1 MSTMLEQAIIDAEA
15 LKEAAIKNA
24 ETAVIEKYA
33 DNIREAVDALLEQE
47 DELGLE
53 DELAEE
59 DLGMMGGDEFG
70 AEEGPV
76 PADTIPDAPP
86 AVTDG
91 ESLCPCPEEDEEITI
106 DFNQLAAAVEEEE
119 AALEGGEMGS
129 LDDLGGLGGL
139 PGEEE
144 EEDPFALQ
152 EELSEDAG
160 DEVEEGMVDAGYKAA
175 KERERKEK
183 AAKDAKNKKDSD
195 DDDEELSEEEQ
206 VLADFIEEEL
216 SDLDEKLTV
225 DHKPQPL
232 GVTIGHGVPAA
243 VAEAEA
249 DEALAAMRDT
259 ENAEELKKAKKAI
272 KDLQEQ
278 TNKLLDAYNENKAKY
293 IKVITH
299 LKEKVEKTNLSNA
312 KLLYTNRILNSGSLN
327 ERQINKVVEAISN
340 ASTVE
345 EAKVIFETLQS
356 AVESSSSKRGP
367 ESLSEAISKRSSPF
381 MPRRDKP
388 VASDNSELNR
398 WKHLAGIK

>member
-1 MSTMLEQAIIDAEA
+1 MLEQAIIDAEA

-24 ETAVIEKYA
+24 EAAVIEKYA

-47 DELGLE
+47 DELGLD
-53 DELAEE
+53 DELDEE
-59 DLGMMGGDEFG
+59 VGDLGGMGGDEFG

-129 LDDLGGLGGL
+129 LDDLGGLGGI
-139 PGEEE
+139 PGEE

-152 EELSEDAG
+152 ESEETPEDK
-160 DEVEEGMVDAGYKAA
+160 EEIT
-175 KERERKEK
+175 EE
-183 AAKDAKNKKDSD
+183 
-195 DDDEELSEEEQ
+195 DDEDEKLSEEEQ
-206 VLADFIEEEL
+206 VLTNFIEEEL
-216 SDLDEKLTV
+216 SELDEKLTV
-225 DHKPQPL
+225 DHKPQPT
-232 GVTIGHGVPAA
+232 GNVIGHGVPAA

-249 DEALAAMRDT
+249 DEALAAQRDT
-259 ENAEELKKAKKAI
+259 ETAEELKKAQKAI

-278 TNKLLDAYNENKAKY
+278 TNKLLDAYNENKTKY

-340 ASTVE
+340 ANTVE
-345 EAKVIFETLQS
+345 EAKIIFETLQG
-356 AVESSSSKRGP
+356 AVESSRSKRGP

-381 MPRRDKP
+381 LPRQDKP
-388 VASDNSELNR
+388 VASDNSEINR